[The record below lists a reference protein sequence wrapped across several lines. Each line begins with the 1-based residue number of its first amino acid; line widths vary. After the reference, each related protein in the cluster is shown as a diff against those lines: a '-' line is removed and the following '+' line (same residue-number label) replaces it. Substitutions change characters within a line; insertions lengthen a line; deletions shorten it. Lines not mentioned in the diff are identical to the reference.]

1 MDLFAIAA
9 ENVPT
14 LEDQFESLIS
24 SLAKADAEALNRFFK
39 CLEQEGRVTINMPQ
53 TVLLSFL
60 TFGKHQN
67 IHEWA
72 QLRTGKSSKSKE
84 EILREKLGEFYEK
97 RSTFDTAFEE
107 GEEFRYG
114 ALNIGGLGVTH
125 FGEFCV
131 VLKEN
136 IFTADV
142 KIAYLKSDSLKSY
155 MLPGPVVDED
165 GIRRNAAPRSHK
177 QHLASLKNANE
188 ITTALEDK
196 WSSLLCSED
205 EYVEAIFVGDVPST
219 SSETI
224 RMAKVD
230 YDDLFQSAYEDFSR
244 ELEDSERFRI
254 DAFVMILRHLDAN
267 GIALE
272 TVDNA

>member
-1 MDLFAIAA
+1 MDLFTIAE
-9 ENVPT
+9 ENSST
-14 LEDQFESLIS
+14 LEGRFENLIS
-24 SLAKADAEALNRFFK
+24 SLTQTDAGALNRFFQR
-39 CLEQEGRVTINMPQ
+39 LEKEGRVAINMRQ

-72 QLRTGKSSKSKE
+72 QLRIGKSSKSKE

-107 GEEFRYG
+107 GEKFRYG

-125 FGEFCV
+125 FGEFAI

-136 IFTADV
+136 LFTADV

-155 MLPGPVVDED
+155 MLPGPIVDED
-165 GIRRNAAPRSHK
+165 GVRRDVALHSHK

-188 ITTALEDK
+188 ITTVLEDK
-196 WSSLLCSED
+196 WFSLVCSED

-244 ELEDSERFRI
+244 GLGDAERFRI
-254 DAFVMILRHLDAN
+254 DTFVMILQQLEAHN
-267 GIALE
+267 ITLE